1 MATLVATQPLL
12 VSAQT
17 YVYYKGAQGLVV
29 LPSNTGTNGSTNS
42 GGSTGTGG
50 SGSTSG
56 TGNSGTGSGTSGT
69 PASAPVL
76 SASSNVVAFGT
87 VQAGSVGTSNLVL
100 ANTGNAPLTFT
111 APPTVRGDAAFSSST
126 NCGATLAANDSCTVV
141 VSFAPTSNASSTGSL
156 SVATNAAGS
165 PFTAVLSGTGSRQA
179 IAVSSTS
186 SLDFGRIPV
195 GDLTSASVVLTN
207 RGNATMNLLAAP
219 ALTGDSAFA
228 ASTSCAST
236 LAPGASCITTV
247 TFTPTAA
254 ATSTGRLNF
263 STDAPNGLASV
274 ALSGTGVMG
283 YAVSSPSSL
292 LFQGTLIGQVSATKV
307 VTFTNSGS
315 ADLAISPASVTGQF
329 ALMSQTCGN
338 ALAAGGVCTYTVSFN
353 PTTQGV
359 ATGSLT
365 IPNSVDTQVIG
376 LFGTSEQAAGSTSVS
391 TVDFGHVTLGNSS
404 APTNVIL
411 NNDGNISLAVNSLT
425 VTGPFTATQNCGTMP
440 ASVSVTG
447 SCIVS
452 VVYTPTTTAVETG
465 TLSIATGA
473 GTKTVSLTGMGWAPV
488 AQLNTSSLTF
498 ANTTVA
504 TTSAVQTV
512 SIANVGSA
520 PMAVNLPTFTGPFSL
535 SSTTCTDTVAAG
547 ASCNYRVVF
556 QPRASGAVSG
566 TMTVVTIAGTE
577 TVTLAGLG
585 LLTAASTDA
594 GSLNLGNAVVGTT
607 SAAQSVTLSN
617 TGNTALPVNSV
628 SVSGPF
634 NATQNCG
641 TLPVSVAVGNTCT
654 INVTFTPTTNA
665 AASGTLT
672 LDTGAAGIQ
681 TVSLTGQG
689 LASTGSLSVSSIP
702 FGSFN
707 TGTTN
712 TSPVTFTNTGNSLLT
727 FTSAPAVT
735 GSSVFTVSANTCGAT
750 LAANASCTVTVAFSP
765 VAAVSSSGTLT
776 FASNATNTPSTV
788 SLSGTGI
795 GVPVAS
801 LSSSTMAFNNVTVG
815 SSNTTLAVVLSN
827 TGTGPITFTAA
838 PAFASGTSPEYTVTG
853 YSCGATLAAGD
864 SCTVNVKFSPS
875 VIGAATGTLNF
886 ATNLADSPTQVSLT
900 GTGVQAVGALTA
912 ATTANFGSVIL
923 GNTSSLVFTYTNSG
937 NIAATG
943 VQASVT
949 GSQLIL
955 GSNSCGTAGTPVTV
969 AAGGSCQV
977 TVSFTPGS
985 VGAVSGYSVTVAS
998 SAAGSPNTV
1007 ALSGSGVQVA
1017 PTLGSFANVSKAFA
1031 SGSFALTPPSSNSGG
1046 AWTYTSSNPSVASV
1060 VNASGVGTVTL
1071 TGVGTTTITA
1081 TQAAN
1086 VGFTSA
1092 TATMTLTVTTGT
1104 PVLGAL
1110 TIAAQSYGVAPFD
1123 LTAPSSNSTGAF
1135 SYTSSNTAVATVSG
1149 STVTV
1154 VGVGTTT
1161 ITANE
1166 AATSNFTAASTTA
1179 TLTVSPGTPTL
1190 GAFTIAPATTSS
1202 GTVTLTPP
1210 TSNSSGAWTFTS
1222 GTTSV
1227 ATISGSTATILSA
1240 GTSVITATQA
1250 ASGNYAAISVTAS
1263 LNVSQPAMSWNPS
1276 DKYSAYV
1283 VVTNNNLT
1291 VTGGGPGA
1299 QGPSAYASIRATNY
1313 KSTGKYYWEQTVD
1326 NGGPGGVYAYPCGI
1340 ATSAAPLSTLAG
1352 YDMTSGYAWSGRT
1365 VSSGAV
1371 YGCAADL
1378 VNHTFTVYL
1387 GTTAQSTVSIPAG
1400 TYVPVLGVYST
1411 QKYTANFAGP
1421 FLHLP
1426 TGFVAWQ

>member
-186 SLDFGRIPV
+186 SLDFGQIPV
-195 GDLTSASVVLTN
+195 GDFTSASVVLTN

-236 LAPGASCITTV
+236 LAPGASCITMV

-329 ALMSQTCGN
+329 ALVSQTCGN

-365 IPNSVDTQVIG
+365 IPNSGDTQVIG

-473 GTKTVSLTGMGWAPV
+473 GTKTVSL
-488 AQLNTSSLTF
+488 
-498 ANTTVA
+498 
-504 TTSAVQTV
+504 
-512 SIANVGSA
+512 
-520 PMAVNLPTFTGPFSL
+520 
-535 SSTTCTDTVAAG
+535 
-547 ASCNYRVVF
+547 
-556 QPRASGAVSG
+556 
-566 TMTVVTIAGTE
+566 
-577 TVTLAGLG
+577 
-585 LLTAASTDA
+585 
-594 GSLNLGNAVVGTT
+594 
-607 SAAQSVTLSN
+607 
-617 TGNTALPVNSV
+617 
-628 SVSGPF
+628 
-634 NATQNCG
+634 
-641 TLPVSVAVGNTCT
+641 
-654 INVTFTPTTNA
+654 
-665 AASGTLT
+665 
-672 LDTGAAGIQ
+672 
-681 TVSLTGQG
+681 
-689 LASTGSLSVSSIP
+689 
-702 FGSFN
+702 
-707 TGTTN
+707 
-712 TSPVTFTNTGNSLLT
+712 
-727 FTSAPAVT
+727 
-735 GSSVFTVSANTCGAT
+735 
-750 LAANASCTVTVAFSP
+750 
-765 VAAVSSSGTLT
+765 
-776 FASNATNTPSTV
+776 
-788 SLSGTGI
+788 SGTGI

-815 SSNTTLAVVLSN
+815 SSNTTLAVVLSS
-827 TGTGPITFTAA
+827 TGTGPTTFTAA

-900 GTGVQAVGALTA
+900 STGVQAVGALTA

-1046 AWTYTSSNPSVASV
+1046 AWTYTSGNPSVASV

-1110 TIAAQSYGVAPFD
+1110 TIAAQSYGVAPFA

-1250 ASGNYAAISVTAS
+1250 ACGNYAAISVTAS

-1313 KSTGKYYWEQTVD
+1313 KSTGKYYWEQTVN

-1352 YDMTSGYAWSGRT
+1352 YDMTSGYAWSGRF

-1387 GTTAQSTVSIPAG
+1387 GTNAQSTVSFPAG
-1400 TYVPVLGVYST
+1400 TYVPVVGVYST
-1411 QKYTANFAGP
+1411 QSYTANFAGP